1 MSTEQEP
8 QWSGFDGKAHQEAE
22 LIYSI
27 AKICHDANKSYC
39 ETHLDFS
46 QKSWREAEEWQQESA
61 INGVKFR
68 LDNPE
73 AGHDAMHNN
82 WMKEKV
88 YNGWVY
94 GEVKDMDAKTHPC
107 IVPFE
112 QLPIFQQKKYALF
125 SAIVDALK

>member
-8 QWSGFDGKAHQEAE
+8 QWSGFDGKAHQEAV
-22 LIYSI
+22 LIYCI
-27 AKICHDANKSYC
+27 AKVCHDANKAYC
-39 ETHLDFS
+39 ETHGDFS
-46 QKSWREAEEWQQESA
+46 QKDWSDAEDWQRESA

-68 LDNPE
+68 LENPE

-88 YNGWVY
+88 DNGWVY
-94 GEVKDMDAKTHPC
+94 GEVKDTDAKTHPC
-107 IVPFE
+107 IVLFE
-112 QLPIFQQKKYALF
+112 QLPIFQQKKDALF